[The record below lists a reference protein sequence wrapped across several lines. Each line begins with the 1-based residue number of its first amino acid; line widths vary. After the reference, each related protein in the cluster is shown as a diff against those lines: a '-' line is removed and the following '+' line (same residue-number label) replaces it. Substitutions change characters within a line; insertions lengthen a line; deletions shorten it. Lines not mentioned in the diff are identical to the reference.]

1 MPAVTFAD
9 HEGFQRTVI
18 RATAGGAV
26 AGLAIYGLAGVGIP
40 EALTLTPLVCAAAAA
55 AACSKSWKT
64 RILYGILGGA
74 AGCLPF
80 IMSGHPIFGLALAGA
95 GVGAVFAHFRQKE
108 AGSGVEVGQ
117 SRMGKAALLA
127 AALLSALAMVAGTAV
142 VDAFTSRGILEQ
154 LLPAPLAAMGAKAV
168 IGFFLSL
175 GTAGAHVVR
184 DPDPVEK
191 LYAKMQ
197 PELTGDLKVLS
208 ARAMTNYRR
217 CAEILASS
225 EAGFARAQLSKSL
238 SDVTLR
244 ILELGRRWQNID
256 HELGERAEGE
266 INQRLAELKK
276 LKDNTRDDAARRQ
289 LAAAEGAV
297 NGELT
302 QIDRIRRGRERVVA
316 RLHGE
321 MALLD
326 RSRFALLGLKTSDA
340 HLRTAEL
347 SALSE
352 SLSAVARE
360 MDCEAEAVDEIIS
373 RVVDVKESSGPPTV
387 MEPVAEIQAPAD
399 PTGTPPEKVK
409 A

>member
-9 HEGFQRTVI
+9 HEGFQKTVL
-18 RATAGGAV
+18 RASAGGAA
-26 AGLAIYGLAGVGIP
+26 AGLAVYGLAFVGVP
-40 EALTLTPLVCAAAAA
+40 EALAVTPLVCAAATA

-80 IMSGHPIFGLALAGA
+80 IMQGHPIFGLALAGA
-95 GVGAVFAHFRQKE
+95 GVGAVFAHFRQRE
-108 AGSGVEVGQ
+108 AVGGVEVGQ
-117 SRMGKAALLA
+117 SRMGKAAYVA
-127 AALLSALAMVAGTAV
+127 AALLSAVAMVAGKAV
-142 VDAFTSRGILEQ
+142 VEAFTTRGILDQ
-154 LLPAPLAAMGAKAV
+154 LLPAPLAAMAGTAV

-191 LYAKMQ
+191 LYARMQ
-197 PELTGDLKVLS
+197 PELSGDLKVLA

-217 CAEILASS
+217 CAEILANS

-276 LKDNTRDDAARRQ
+276 LKENTRDEAAKKQ
-289 LAAAEGAV
+289 LSAAEGAV
-297 NGELT
+297 NGELH

-340 HLRTAEL
+340 HLRAAEL

-352 SLSAVARE
+352 SLSTVARE

-373 RVVDVKESSGPPTV
+373 KVVDVKDSSENI
-387 MEPVAEIQAPAD
+387 MQRVAEITAPTEPAPAPA
-399 PTGTPPEKVK
+399 PTEKVK